1 MVRRRRPVHQPL
13 LLRARTRLRTPAAS
27 WALAV
32 LLGGLTFAF
41 GRQTL
46 SGAPASEAW
55 GTPRAVVVAT
65 HPIAAGDPIAEG
77 DLAVRELPADAI
89 ARGVVPAG
97 EIASVVG
104 SVARSPM
111 AADEPVLA
119 NRVGTATDQG
129 ATTGASPRA
138 VRVVSLPAG
147 GLVPSLRRGDRVDVI
162 GPSSAGTTERLA
174 AAARVVAIDDDR
186 VTVAVDER
194 SVDAVAEASLAGLV
208 VIARIDAEP

>member
-65 HPIAAGDPIAEG
+65 HPIAAGDPITPANMSNSVP
-77 DLAVRELPADAI
+77 LVRDLPALAK
-89 ARGVVPAG
+89 
-97 EIASVVG
+97 VG
-104 SVARSPM
+104 LFRPELLWRL
-111 AADEPVLA
+111 D
-119 NRVGTATDQG
+119 
-129 ATTGASPRA
+129 
-138 VRVVSLPAG
+138 VVSLRVPALRERTSRCSPTESVRRPTKEPPPAPRRAPS
-147 GLVPSLRRGDRVDVI
+147 GLSASRR
-162 GPSSAGTTERLA
+162 A
-174 AAARVVAIDDDR
+174 AWSRRYDAA
-186 VTVAVDER
+186 T
-194 SVDAVAEASLAGLV
+194 AST
-208 VIARIDAEP
+208 

>member
-1 MVRRRRPVHQPL
+1 MGRPIRFL
-13 LLRARTRLRTPAAS
+13 LD
-27 WALAV
+27 
-32 LLGGLTFAF
+32 G
-41 GRQTL
+41 
-46 SGAPASEAW
+46 
-55 GTPRAVVVAT
+55 
-65 HPIAAGDPIAEG
+65 
-77 DLAVRELPADAI
+77 AVRELPADAI

-104 SVARSPM
+104 SVARSPI

-174 AAARVVAIDDDR
+174 AAARVVAIDDDQPLLELR
-186 VTVAVDER
+186 ALGVRHGLEHDVLPQIRPRGQPRLVER
-194 SVDAVAEASLAGLV
+194 RPHRRLV
-208 VIARIDAEP
+208 GVSGGVHHQKKELRK